1 MNRERLTDERFLR
14 IHFINNHEL
23 VVDVNNNDSV
33 WEDILSQKGNI
44 IEIETAEWKWNLL
57 SGEVVFH

>member
-1 MNRERLTDERFLR
+1 MNREKLRDERFLR
-14 IHFINNHEL
+14 IHFVDDHEL

>member
-1 MNRERLTDERFLR
+1 MNRRKLTDARFLR
-14 IHFINNHEL
+14 IHFVDDHEL